1 MEQQLQGRSPP
12 PRGRSVSREAARPP
26 RSPAGGR
33 ECVQTLLPLP
43 SAVTFSDTR
52 ETHPGSV
59 PWLPLPLTRG
69 PRVGEGRDGL
79 VASAS
84 QRWFLD
90 AGL

>member
-12 PRGRSVSREAARPP
+12 ASGQKCLSRSR
-26 RSPAGGR
+26 PAGGR
-33 ECVQTLLPLP
+33 ECVRTVLPRP